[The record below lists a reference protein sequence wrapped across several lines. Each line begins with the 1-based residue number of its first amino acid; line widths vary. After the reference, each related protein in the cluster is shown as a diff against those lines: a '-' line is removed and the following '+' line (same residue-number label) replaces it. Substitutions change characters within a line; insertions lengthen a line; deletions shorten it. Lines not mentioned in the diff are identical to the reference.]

1 MTYTRPGGGS
11 VEFLETLSEMD
22 PRSIVMFAVVA
33 LVGVGAGRA
42 RVNRARRR
50 LEDYLRSHRYT
61 VKSIRR
67 RRRPGAAIMDSR
79 HTIYFALEVYDL
91 EFNVRRRGWASA
103 PSGSATVF
111 AGDVRVEWEGEPEEY
126 GSALPPLN

>member
-1 MTYTRPGGGS
+1 M
-11 VEFLETLSEMD
+11 EFLETLRAMA
-22 PRSIVMFAVVA
+22 PRAMAMFAVVA
-33 LVGVGAGRA
+33 LVGIGADRV

-50 LEDYLRSHRYT
+50 VEDYLRSHRYT
-61 VKSIRR
+61 LKSMRR
-67 RRRPGAAIMDSR
+67 RKRPGVAVMDSR

-103 PSGSATVF
+103 PSSNATVF